1 MKGSNKFMSTTSKR
15 RIEKQAIHF
24 LNDVLLDYDKLD
36 TNFPERDKEISWDG
50 YIDLYKNEN
59 IDDKGNFQGR
69 IPTQIKGHKV
79 KNKEEFQQEEVSFS
93 ADIKDL
99 KNYEKGN
106 GVIFFLVYFD
116 TNRSIKIYYRCLL
129 KFDLL
134 KLINDIE
141 IKQNKSTKNIKLKTF
156 NYLNQDEC
164 YSIFLNFIEDS
175 KHAQNA
181 REDISS
187 FKEFETKVG
196 KNIKNYNLT
205 FNCVTNSNGTTD
217 FFNYGS
223 KHELYLYAE
232 DSTLKTK
239 IPIDKMTL
247 KSFILKPEGKKIDVK
262 VGNRTFYQ
270 VEHIEQEID
279 KNLIFY
285 FGEGYEFNALT
296 GNLKYKSKMKVIEKK
311 IEVLSFFI
319 SLLKEETLLLNDHA
333 IHFNDQDKENKIKE
347 MKVNIKQLKDLQ
359 NVLSQFNLK
368 ENFNLGQL
376 DKEDIRTIEI
386 LKKSIY
392 KDLELINNTGKQF
405 KEVNNYK
412 LNNLSIKLICF
423 KRKQDGNE
431 ILYFRDYY
439 DINNNK
445 NIKATFTNI
454 ETGKDETA
462 NYYLPLIKKDFLTDS
477 NINYNNIKQSFIDD
491 NEFTK
496 YNELYIDFLIQ
507 MLLAYD
513 ENKNDE
519 LYELAL
525 FLSDL
530 LYNDELSYTNI
541 INKFQVIKRKRKLN
555 DNEIFQLLDIKTNL
569 IKDEDTQEKY
579 EILTAVNILLE
590 SHTEAEV
597 YLNKLNEQKKE
608 YFIKYPIYN
617 LKNKTD

>member
-1 MKGSNKFMSTTSKR
+1 MNKISKNEIEENAVHYLERALTRYHNIDKQFNKQDKG
-15 RIEKQAIHF
+15 
-24 LNDVLLDYDKLD
+24 
-36 TNFPERDKEISWDG
+36 ISWDG
-50 YIDLYKNEN
+50 FIYCYNGN
-59 IDDKGNFQGR
+59 RDKKKNFQGR
-69 IPTQIKGHKV
+69 IPVQIKGHFV
-79 KNKEEFQQEEVSFS
+79 SNNNEFNRKKITYNVSI
-93 ADIKDL
+93 DDLENYYKD
-99 KNYEKGN
+99 K
-106 GVIFFLVYFD
+106 GVIFFVVYF
-116 TNRSIKIYYRCLL
+116 NEEEEFKIFYEVLL
-129 KFDLL
+129 KFDIQKIL
-134 KLINDIE
+134 KKIE
-141 IKQNKSTKNIKLKTF
+141 KNKSKSITLTTF
-156 NYLNQDEC
+156 NYKNIDEG
-164 YSIFLNFIEDS
+164 YNIFLNFIEDS

-205 FNCVTNSNGTTD
+205 FNCITNSNGTTD

-223 KHELYLYAE
+223 QHELYLYAE

-270 VEHIEQEID
+270 VEHIKQEID

-296 GNLKYKSKMKVIEKK
+296 GNIKYKSKMKVIEKK

-333 IHFNDQDKENKIKE
+333 IPFNDQDKENKIKE

-477 NINYNNIKQSFIDD
+477 NINYNNIKESILND
-491 NEFTK
+491 NDFTK
-496 YNELYIDFLIQ
+496 YKELYIDFLIQ

-541 INKFQVIKRKRKLN
+541 INKFQVIKRKRKLD
-555 DNEIFQLLDIKTNL
+555 DNEIFQLLDIKTKL

-579 EILTAVNILLE
+579 ELLTAVNILLE
-590 SHTEAEV
+590 SHTEAEA
-597 YLNKLNEQKKE
+597 YLNKLNKQKKE
-608 YFIKYPIYN
+608 HFMKYPIYN